1 MYNGRDINYTRE
13 VYCAGCSQLV
23 MISISYVHT
32 NVITVLPQTTLDYS
46 DVLNK
51 SKIRV
56 HIKLQD
62 TFEAGRANLKIKQQ
76 APKTNKLR
84 VVRLSS

>member
-1 MYNGRDINYTRE
+1 M
-13 VYCAGCSQLV
+13 
-23 MISISYVHT
+23 
-32 NVITVLPQTTLDYS
+32 LPIGNDFNKLCPYQRYYSFTQTTLDYS

-56 HIKLQD
+56 HIKLQE